1 MVSPIGVLHPTPL
14 SLLYLLLLYL
24 PVQMINISSMM
35 FLLPLRITLHL
46 LSLGMLILTGL
57 WISVTVV
64 PYQGLSSSLLVLQ
77 LPGNVVSN
85 PQFPSVKLKL
95 NFLLQVML
103 EKWPS
108 TFTPS

>member
-1 MVSPIGVLHPTPL
+1 
-14 SLLYLLLLYL
+14 
-24 PVQMINISSMM
+24 
-35 FLLPLRITLHL
+35 
-46 LSLGMLILTGL
+46 MLILTGL
-57 WISVTVV
+57 WISITIVQ
-64 PYQGLSSSLLVLQ
+64 YQGLSSNLLVLQ

-85 PQFPSVKLKL
+85 PQSPSVKLKL